1 MRARTSAL
9 GAAALF
15 LLFAASQTQAQLS
28 RSQNNDQPIEI
39 SADKL
44 EVQQDKQVA
53 TFSGRVEVVQGDT
66 RLKAERLLVHYR
78 QNNSQS
84 APNARPPSQRAGGA
98 GNADIA
104 QGISRIEAFGNVFV
118 SSPTETGQG
127 DTGVYDVDK
136 KTITLEGREV
146 ILTRGQNVLKG
157 NRMVMNMDT
166 GQSTLQV
173 APGERVRGVFIPE
186 QRQAPAQPQR
196 RAP

>member
-1 MRARTSAL
+1 MRAILAML
-9 GAAALF
+9 AV
-15 LLFAASQTQAQLS
+15 LLLPLVGQAQVS

-39 SADKL
+39 TADKL

-53 TFSGRVEVVQGDT
+53 TFSGRVEVIQGDT

-78 QNNSQS
+78 QNNSQP
-84 APNARPPSQRAGGA
+84 APNSRPPSQRPGGA
-98 GNADIA
+98 GSPGGADIA

-146 ILTRGQNVLKG
+146 VLTRGQNVLKG

-173 APGERVRGVFIPE
+173 APGERVRGIFVPE
-186 QRQAPAQPQR
+186 QRPAPGQPQR
-196 RAP
+196 RTP

>member
-1 MRARTSAL
+1 MRTFLVLLLAVLLPLAAR
-9 GAAALF
+9 
-15 LLFAASQTQAQLS
+15 AQIN

-39 SADKL
+39 TADKL

-53 TFSGRVEVVQGDT
+53 TFSGRVEVIQGDT

-78 QNNSQS
+78 QNNSQP
-84 APNARPPSQRAGGA
+84 APNSRPPSQRAATGTA
-98 GNADIA
+98 GNADIS

-127 DTGVYDVDK
+127 DTGVYDVDR

-146 ILTRGQNVLKG
+146 VLTRGQNVLKG

-173 APGERVRGVFIPE
+173 APGERVRGIFIPE
-186 QRQAPAQPQR
+186 QRQQPAQQQR
-196 RAP
+196 RTP